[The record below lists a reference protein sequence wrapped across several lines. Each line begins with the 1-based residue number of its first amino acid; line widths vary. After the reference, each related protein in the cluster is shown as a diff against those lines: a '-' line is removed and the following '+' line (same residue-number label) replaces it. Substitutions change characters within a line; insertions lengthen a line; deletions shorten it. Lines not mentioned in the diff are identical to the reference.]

1 MNRGGVDYITKPFE
15 VDEVRSRVDV
25 HLKIHYLQ
33 QELERHNQF
42 LEQLVEE
49 KAREITEMQLS
60 TIYALVKLTDRRDDV
75 IGGHLERTQQICMKI
90 AQQLGEHPR
99 YSSLINADFID
110 NIFKASPLHDI
121 GKVGI
126 SDQIYLKPGKLTP
139 EEFDIMKKH
148 TVIGAET
155 LKTVLEKF
163 PGNHFIRLGINI
175 ALSHHEK
182 WDGSGYP
189 DSLSGEAIPI
199 SARIMAVADVFD
211 ALRSKRPYK
220 KPFSH
225 EESIQIIR
233 EGRGTHF
240 DPAVADAF
248 LKIEQNLQALYF

>member
-1 MNRGGVDYITKPFE
+1 
-15 VDEVRSRVDV
+15 
-25 HLKIHYLQ
+25 
-33 QELERHNQF
+33 
-42 LEQLVEE
+42 
-49 KAREITEMQLS
+49 
-60 TIYALVKLTDRRDDV
+60 
-75 IGGHLERTQQICMKI
+75 
-90 AQQLGEHPR
+90 
-99 YSSLINADFID
+99 
-110 NIFKASPLHDI
+110 
-121 GKVGI
+121 
-126 SDQIYLKPGKLTP
+126 
-139 EEFDIMKKH
+139 MKKH